1 MVRRKPQGFNP
12 GGMAG
17 FQGLSFAHGTNMVY
31 NGSMSTER
39 DEVRISI
46 RFPREVAETMRRL
59 AREHDRSINGE
70 MLRAAREYIARQQ
83 KQPREGEQP

>member
-1 MVRRKPQGFNP
+1 MV
-12 GGMAG
+12 
-17 FQGLSFAHGTNMVY
+17 H

-46 RFPREVAETMRRL
+46 RFPREVANAMRQL

-70 MLRAAREYIARQQ
+70 MIRAAREYIARQRH
-83 KQPREGEQP
+83 KPREGA

>member
-1 MVRRKPQGFNP
+1 
-12 GGMAG
+12 MAG

-70 MLRAAREYIARQQ
+70 MMRAAREYIARQQ
-83 KQPREGEQP
+83 KKQREGEQP